1 MATITKQ
8 WGQGFAS
15 GELYTALNN
24 FNNMACDATITVGA
38 AHTSTIAATIQLKDW
53 NGDDLTAANCIK
65 AYLAS
70 DSSGLDVN
78 ATALTTEMSIG
89 TDGSIAV
96 ILANVAYLLTSE
108 ADGYIDITMGY
119 TTGAKDFYLVVVL
132 PTGKHVVSSK
142 FEFTA

>member
-15 GELYTALNN
+15 GELYTVLNN

-78 ATALTTEMSIG
+78 ATALTTEMAIG

-96 ILANVAYLLTSE
+96 LEGSKSYLLVSE
-108 ADGYIDITMGY
+108 ADGDIDITMGY
-119 TTGAKDFYLVVVL
+119 TTGAKDFYLVLVM
-132 PTGKHVVSSK
+132 PTGKKVVSTK

>member
-15 GELYTALNN
+15 GELYTVLNN

-38 AHTSTIAATIQLKDW
+38 AHTDTIAATIQLKDW
-53 NGDDLTAANCIK
+53 NGDDLTVANCVK

-70 DSSGLDVN
+70 DPAGLDVN
-78 ATALTTEMSIG
+78 TTDLTTEMSIG
-89 TDGSIAV
+89 TDGSICVLDAYKS
-96 ILANVAYLLTSE
+96 YLLVSE
-108 ADGYIDITMGY
+108 ADGDIDITMGY
-119 TTGAKDFYLVVVL
+119 TTGAKDFYLVLVM
-132 PTGKHVVSSK
+132 PTGKKVVSTK